1 VERRVFL
8 TLALY
13 SLLASNRG
21 GLFTVFFVLYL
32 SSVKGASIGV
42 ALIILSAAYVGGSLI
57 GPIAGRWSDRLG
69 RRWPFLV
76 IGEAASLPFFIAVPF
91 LPGYIASGG
100 AFIAAEMILAL
111 GSPALNAYVT
121 DITKQGERGWGF
133 GFLQAT
139 GAVGAIVGFLLAGY
153 LVDLYGFNVL
163 FYMVGAIM
171 IGTIT
176 IVVFF
181 VPDRESPKLS
191 TQRPWRELT
200 SVSKFSF
207 TVSIRALGAG
217 AVVTFYGTYA
227 YLLGANAFDISLIAI
242 AGLVVTALFSIEM
255 GRVVDRY
262 GEIRGMLWGTAISV
276 AAMVLYLVA
285 VNWVELIPARA
296 TYQFG
301 FALMNP
307 AMLSWVARIAP
318 PNRRA
323 EYLGVFSLIN
333 STLWSLGPL
342 LGGIAWSLAGAPGLF
357 IMAIGSTLISLG
369 AIEFFYM
376 VKQRGIPEGPGP
388 AVTLDEKVI
397 GGGG

>member
-1 VERRVFL
+1 MERRVFL

-76 IGEAASLPFFIAVPF
+76 LGEAASLPFFLLVPF
-91 LPGYIASGG
+91 LPGYMASGA

-121 DITKQGERGWGF
+121 DITDANERGWGF
-133 GFLQAT
+133 GFLQAS
-139 GAVGAIVGFLLAGY
+139 GAVGAIVGFLVAGY
-153 LVDLYGFNVL
+153 LVNLYGFDVL

-171 IGTIT
+171 VGTIS

-181 VPDRESPKLS
+181 VPNKTVPAISQS
-191 TQRPWRELT
+191 RPWRELT
-200 SVSKFSF
+200 TVSKFSF

-227 YLLGANAFDISLIAI
+227 YILGASAFDISLIAV
-242 AGLVVTALFSIEM
+242 AGLVVTAIFSIQM
-255 GRVVDRY
+255 GRVVDRF

-318 PNRRA
+318 PTRRA

-342 LGGIAWSLAGAPGLF
+342 LGGIAWDLAGAPGLF
-357 IMAIGSTLISLG
+357 VMAIGSTLISLA

-376 VKQRGIPEGPGP
+376 IKQRGKPEGLNQVPP
-388 AVTLDEKVI
+388 LDEKSI
-397 GGGG
+397 AGGR

>member
-1 VERRVFL
+1 MERRVFL

-21 GLFTVFFVLYL
+21 GLFTVYFVLYL
-32 SSVKGASIGV
+32 STVKGANVGL

-76 IGEAASLPFFIAVPF
+76 AGEAASLPFFLMVPF
-91 LPGYIASGG
+91 LPGYLAAGG
-100 AFIAAEMILAL
+100 AFIAAEVILAL

-121 DITKQGERGWGF
+121 DITSENERGYGF

-139 GAVGAIVGFLLAGY
+139 GAIGAIVGFLLAGY

-171 IGTIT
+171 VGTIT

-181 VPDRESPKLS
+181 VPDRTAPMVS
-191 TQRPWRELT
+191 QRRPWRELT
-200 SVSKFSF
+200 GVSKFSF

-227 YLLGANAFDISLIAI
+227 YILGANAFEISLIAV
-242 AGLVVTALFSIEM
+242 AGLVVTALFSIQM
-255 GRVVDRY
+255 GRVVDRF
-262 GEIRGMLWGTAISV
+262 GEIRGLLWGTGISV
-276 AAMVLYLVA
+276 AAMVLYLIA
-285 VNWVELIPARA
+285 TNWIELIPARA

-318 PNRRA
+318 PTRRA

-342 LGGIAWSLAGAPGLF
+342 LGGIAWDIAGAPGLF
-357 IMAIGSTLISLG
+357 VMAIVSTLISLG

-376 VKQRGIPEGPGP
+376 IKSRGKPEQVPT
-388 AVTLDEKVI
+388 AVAPDAKALP
-397 GGGG
+397 